1 MMSFSMWQIYQQ
13 GRQAIRRLHTVTK
26 SPLRETVRLL
36 SSTKLRSVE
45 AKQATTEMETTMNT
59 RRNWI
64 IGLAGLG
71 LVIAVTVQAAP
82 NFMDGVIIVAK
93 RDRADEDRQAARD
106 DRRDRGDEPQGYGYG
121 YERRQQR
128 KFEYEGRPRDR
139 R

>member
-1 MMSFSMWQIYQQ
+1 
-13 GRQAIRRLHTVTK
+13 
-26 SPLRETVRLL
+26 
-36 SSTKLRSVE
+36 
-45 AKQATTEMETTMNT
+45 MNT

-71 LVIAVTVQAAP
+71 LVIAAPVQAAP

-93 RDRADEDRQAARD
+93 RDRADEARQDARD
-106 DRRDRGDEPQGYGYG
+106 TRRDERRATRRETVREEPEGYGYG

-128 KFEYEGRPRDR
+128 KFEDEGRPRDR

>member
-1 MMSFSMWQIYQQ
+1 
-13 GRQAIRRLHTVTK
+13 
-26 SPLRETVRLL
+26 
-36 SSTKLRSVE
+36 
-45 AKQATTEMETTMNT
+45 MNT

-71 LVIAVTVQAAP
+71 LVIAVPVQAAP

-93 RDRADEDRQAARD
+93 RDRADEARQDARD
-106 DRRDRGDEPQGYGYG
+106 ARRDERRATRRETVREEPEGYGYG

-128 KFEYEGRPRDR
+128 KFEDDGRPRDR